1 MDSIGG
7 VARATRLE
15 ARILWM
21 GSLVK

>member
-21 GSLVK
+21 NSLVK